1 MLLVLMKALWDLE
14 IRVVMKG
21 ARREAIIL
29 EIIFATTWIRLI
41 GLK

>member
-1 MLLVLMKALWDLE
+1 MLLVLMKVLWDLE
-14 IRVVMKG
+14 IRVAMKG

-29 EIIFATTWIRLI
+29 EIIFSMTWIRLI